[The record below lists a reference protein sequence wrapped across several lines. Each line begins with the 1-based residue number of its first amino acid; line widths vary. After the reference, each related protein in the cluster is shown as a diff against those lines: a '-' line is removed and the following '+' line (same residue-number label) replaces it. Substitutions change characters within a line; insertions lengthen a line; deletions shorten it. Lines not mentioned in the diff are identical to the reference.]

1 MQKYKGGTLMPS
13 LTRLPAFP
21 LITNDPYFSIWS
33 NTDLPTQSDTC
44 HWAGERKRLTGKIDI
59 DGVCYRFLGQGDEP
73 AMQVTDI
80 TVTPTCTRY
89 TYAAAGVALT
99 LSFTAAL
106 DLSDFDLMSTPITFI
121 DFTLKADDG
130 KCHKA
135 SLEFVMHDDICYDGL
150 VHPAV
155 SGAEYPLNGLQI
167 AYMGQKKQA
176 VLCHSGD
183 HITIDW
189 GYSYFAAE
197 QGVSY
202 ETRDDHSLL
211 TAKAE
216 FDLADGCHCYHLLA
230 GYDDIAS
237 INYFGLLAPAWYA
250 RNGKTITEA
259 LQEFAARRDEIMA
272 RCAAIDEEIV
282 TAARKV
288 AGDDYAFI
296 LSAAY
301 RQTIAAHKL
310 IADREG
316 KPVFLSKEDDSNG
329 CIGTVDVSY
338 PSIPLYLIK
347 NAELV
352 RAMCRPVL
360 KFAHMPC
367 WEFDFAPHDVG
378 RYPQATGQRYALRS
392 RREVKEGEVYPP
404 LYLYPAGCDLY
415 DFKFQMPVEE
425 CGNML
430 VMLAAAWKADGDTSI
445 FEGNM
450 DLLDTWVKYLEEYGE
465 DPGEQLCTDDF
476 AGHMARNINLSA
488 KAISGIASYAIIKK
502 ALGDDAAY
510 DEYLQKAKAM
520 ADSWLKRAQ
529 AGDHTALTFDGNGWS
544 QKYNLVWDLLFDLH
558 LLPASFYAQEN
569 AYYLKMQNAYGLPLD
584 SRADYTK
591 SDWIAWCAA
600 MAPDQTG
607 CAALI
612 SPLAKYLKETESRV
626 AFSDW
631 YDTKT
636 GKYEHF
642 INRTVQG
649 GLFMPLL
656 RDHWKK

>member
-1 MQKYKGGTLMPS
+1 MPS
-13 LTRLPAFP
+13 FTRLPAFP

-33 NTDLPTQSDTC
+33 NTDLPTQGDTR
-44 HWAGERKRLTGKIDI
+44 HWAGERKRLTGKVTI
-59 DGVCYRFLGQGDEP
+59 DGVSYRFLGLGKEP
-73 AMQVTDI
+73 AMETTDI
-80 TVTPTCTRY
+80 TITPTSTRY
-89 TYAAAGVALT
+89 AYAAAGVSLQ
-99 LSFTAAL
+99 LSFTAPL
-106 DLSDFDLMSTPITFI
+106 DLTDFDLFSTPITLI
-121 DFTLKADDG
+121 DFSLQPTDG
-130 KCHKA
+130 NPHHA
-135 SLEFVMHDDICYDGL
+135 SLEFILHDDICYDGL
-150 VHPAV
+150 QRPAI
-155 SGAEYPLNGLQI
+155 SGFSYPLGNQQI
-167 AYMGQKKQA
+167 AYMGQKKQS

-189 GYSYFAAE
+189 GYAYFSAK

-202 ETRDDHSLL
+202 ECIGDHAGLI
-211 TAKAE
+211 ARAD
-216 FDLADGCHCYHLLA
+216 FDLDDGCQCFHLLA
-230 GYDDIAS
+230 GYDDVAS
-237 INYFGLLAPAWYA
+237 INYFGFLAPAWYA
-250 RNGKTITEA
+250 RNGKTMTEA
-259 LQEFAARRDEIMA
+259 LLDFANRREEILA
-272 RCAAIDEEIV
+272 RCAAIDKEISC
-282 TAARKV
+282 AAKQV

-316 KPVFLSKEDDSNG
+316 KAVFLSKEDDSNG

-338 PSIPLYLIK
+338 PSIPLYLMK
-347 NAELV
+347 NPELV
-352 RAMCRPVL
+352 RAMCRGVL
-360 KFAHMPC
+360 KFAHLPC
-367 WEFDFAPHDVG
+367 WEFDFAPHDIG
-378 RYPQATGQRYALRS
+378 RYPHATGQRYAIRPAH
-392 RREVKEGEVYPP
+392 EVAHGEVYPP
-404 LYLYPAGCDLY
+404 MYLYPAGCELY
-415 DFKFQMPVEE
+415 DFRYQMPVEE

-430 VMLAAAWKADGDTSI
+430 VMLAAAWKADGDTALLS
-445 FEGNM
+445 ENM
-450 DLLDTWVKYLEEYGE
+450 DLLEKWVKYLEKYGE

-488 KAISGIASYAIIKK
+488 KAISGIASFALIKK

-510 DEYLQKAKAM
+510 DIYMQKARKLAE
-520 ADSWLKRAQ
+520 SWLQRAQ

-558 LLPASFYAQEN
+558 LLPDSFYAQET
-569 AYYLKMQNAYGLPLD
+569 AYYLTKQNAYGLPLD

-600 MAPDQTG
+600 MAPDRESRM
-607 CAALI
+607 ALL
-612 SPLAKYLKETESRV
+612 SPLARYLKETESRV

-636 GKYEHF
+636 GRFQAF

-656 RDHWKK
+656 REMWKK

>member
-1 MQKYKGGTLMPS
+1 MPS

-33 NTDLPTQSDTC
+33 NTDIPTQGDTC
-44 HWAGERKRLTGKIDI
+44 HWAGERKRLTGKLTI
-59 DGVCYRFLGQGDEP
+59 DGVSYRFMGLFDDP
-73 AMQVTDI
+73 AMETTDI
-80 TVTPTCTRY
+80 TVTPTRTRY
-89 TYAAAGVALT
+89 TFAAGGVILT

-106 DLSDFDLMSTPITFI
+106 DLTDFDLMSTPITFI
-121 DFTLKADDG
+121 DFALKAEDG
-130 KCHKA
+130 MRHHA
-135 SLEFVMHDDICYDGL
+135 QLEFIMHDDICYDGL
-150 VHPAV
+150 EHPALFGDV
-155 SGAEYPLNGLQI
+155 YPLGNQQI

-189 GYSYFAAE
+189 GYAYFSAE
-197 QGVSY
+197 KGVTY
-202 ETRDDHSLL
+202 ENIDEHSGLI
-211 TAKAE
+211 ARAD
-216 FDLADGCHCYHLLA
+216 FDLTDECQCYHLLA

-237 INYFGLLAPAWYA
+237 INYYGLLSPAWYA
-250 RNGKTITEA
+250 RNGKSITEA
-259 LQEFAARRDEIMA
+259 LLEFAARRKEIMGRCTAIDDEIITGA
-272 RCAAIDEEIV
+272 K
-282 TAARKV
+282 KV

-310 IADREG
+310 IADRDG
-316 KPVFLSKEDDSNG
+316 KAVFLSKEDDSNG

-347 NAELV
+347 NPELV

-378 RYPQATGQRYALRS
+378 RYPHATGQRYALKHS
-392 RREVKEGEVYPP
+392 REVRQGEVYPP
-404 LYLYPAGCDLY
+404 LYLYPASCDLY
-415 DFKFQMPVEE
+415 DFKYQMPVEE

-430 VMLAAAWKADGDTSI
+430 VMLAAAWKADGDTSL
-445 FEGNM
+445 FAENM
-450 DLLDTWVKYLEEYGE
+450 DLLEKWVKYLEEYGE

-488 KAISGIASYAIIKK
+488 KAISGIASYAMIKK
-502 ALGDDAAY
+502 ALGDEATC
-510 DEYLQKAKAM
+510 EVYLEKARKM
-520 ADSWLKRAQ
+520 AESWLQRAQ

-558 LLPASFYAQEN
+558 LLPDSFYSQET
-569 AYYLKMQNAYGLPLD
+569 AYYLKVQNTYGLPLD

-600 MAPDQTG
+600 MAPDPESR
-607 CAALI
+607 AAL
-612 SPLAKYLKETESRV
+612 LAPMVKYLQETESRV

-636 GKYEHF
+636 GKFQAF

-649 GLFMPLL
+649 GLFMPML
-656 RDHWKK
+656 RELWKK